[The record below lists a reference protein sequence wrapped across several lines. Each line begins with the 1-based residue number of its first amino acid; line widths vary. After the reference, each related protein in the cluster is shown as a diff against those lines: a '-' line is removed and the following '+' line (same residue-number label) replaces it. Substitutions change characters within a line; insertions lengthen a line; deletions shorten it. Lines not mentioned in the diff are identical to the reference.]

1 MKKIIHFLFPRI
13 TIAITVVFFLLFF
26 VYDGFKTAF
35 DYTLLFFI
43 MFMQRL
49 DLIIAVIKGI
59 KNWLLKN
66 TNQIDNVYSLRKQS
80 QHTDFQ
86 NPYVD
91 KPTNSTAAPKNN
103 NKELEYFASLCAASC
118 EFDKTQ
124 NHIDET
130 THGNVRYND
139 KRFANVIN
147 DPEILSVVSQQK
159 VKEYSEHI
167 MKLCKSLGA
176 EIQIN
181 GVTYT
186 KTYVILK
193 AIIQAD
199 TQFIT
204 LQRQTRDTISVIF
217 ITIAQEAIMSDQGKI
232 IGQVKRYT
240 RFETNFKTI
249 YRVCSFIFTG
259 GKR

>member
-43 MFMQRL
+43 MFMLPL
-49 DLIIAVIKGI
+49 DLIIAIIKGI

-86 NPYVD
+86 SPYVD

-130 THGNVRYND
+130 THGNVRCND

-193 AIIQAD
+193 EIPALGVRVRSILALQNDIEISIGMPTVMNVIGEKGYIGILLPIQY
-199 TQFIT
+199 F
-204 LQRQTRDTISVIF
+204 
-217 ITIAQEAIMSDQGKI
+217 
-232 IGQVKRYT
+232 VKT
-240 RFETNFKTI
+240 DINA
-249 YRVCSFIFTG
+249 
-259 GKR
+259 

>member
-43 MFMQRL
+43 MFMLPL

-159 VKEYSEHI
+159 V
-167 MKLCKSLGA
+167 
-176 EIQIN
+176 N
-181 GVTYT
+181 
-186 KTYVILK
+186 
-193 AIIQAD
+193 
-199 TQFIT
+199 IT
-204 LQRQTRDTISVIF
+204 TSIRNKPNTFYNRTD
-217 ITIAQEAIMSDQGKI
+217 
-232 IGQVKRYT
+232 
-240 RFETNFKTI
+240 
-249 YRVCSFIFTG
+249 
-259 GKR
+259 